1 MNKITLE
8 KIEKLF
14 MYFIMYSVIG
24 WTYEVF
30 LETVIYKWGF
40 SNRGVLFG
48 PYCPVYG
55 FGVLIFL
62 FTVYPIIKD
71 KPIKKRLL
79 YIPIVFI
86 GCMVIATLLELL
98 TSYLCELTMGSW
110 PWQTYARDYKI
121 HFQGRIALSPSIR
134 FGLGGTVF
142 LYILQP
148 VFEKLMQKLRSKE
161 DKHYINII
169 SYSNANRC
177 ALYIYIKKINIS
189 NQNLYILLKK
199 EILFTIA
206 YISFNWINFQKN
218 IFLF

>member
-1 MNKITLE
+1 MNKINLE

-14 MYFIMYSVIG
+14 MYFIMYSIIG

-71 KPIKKRLL
+71 KTIKKRLL
-79 YIPIVFI
+79 YIPLVFI
-86 GCMVIATLLELL
+86 GCMAIATLLELL
-98 TSYLCELTMGSW
+98 TSYFLSLFL
-110 PWQTYARDYKI
+110 YD
-121 HFQGRIALSPSIR
+121 IALCPSIR

-177 ALYIYIKKINIS
+177 ALYICFKKVNIS
-189 NQNLYILLKK
+189 N
-199 EILFTIA
+199 
-206 YISFNWINFQKN
+206 
-218 IFLF
+218 